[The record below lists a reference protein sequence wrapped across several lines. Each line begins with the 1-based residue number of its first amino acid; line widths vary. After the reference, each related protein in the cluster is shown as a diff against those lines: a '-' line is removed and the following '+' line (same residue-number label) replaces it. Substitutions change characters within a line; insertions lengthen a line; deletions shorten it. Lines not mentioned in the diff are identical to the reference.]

1 MAFELA
7 PHAPQEYRPGDV
19 IAGRYVL
26 QRKLGEGGMGVVWV
40 AQSNALDVQVALKM
54 LRREL
59 AGTPAV
65 DRMAR
70 EARAAAQ
77 LGHPALVRV
86 LDFGNSQ
93 FGEPYLAMEL
103 LEGEELHTR
112 LVRENRINAETAVGL
127 LLPII
132 DGLGTA
138 HNKGIVHRDIK
149 PENIFIATDVQ
160 GRVQPKVLDFG
171 IAKLDRDEGPSR
183 LTQIGAVMGSPFYL
197 SPEQAEGLDD
207 IDFRSDIWS
216 LGVVLYEI
224 VVGSLPF
231 DAPNYNALIRSI
243 LRDPPT
249 PMTAGDQQ
257 LWTIVERCLRKD
269 REERWGSMWEL
280 GEALALWAFE
290 RGVRVDAAARSLKY
304 GWLEGGITGLQILV
318 ASDAPGASSWPP
330 PGRAKL
336 EPEPEP
342 DSSIE
347 PAPLAR
353 TQMRPTSKGFSKQAA
368 LLGSLVLATGLL
380 LGWWQRPLWLPQ
392 SAQIPEKVAAQRTLH
407 STPQVAR
414 AEAVPNVVMPEPER
428 SLAAPEAAAATAS
441 APALSSTAPAA
452 PVASAAPRPSGK
464 RPAATRKPAPQPAV
478 AAAPP
483 IANPA
488 RPGNPKA
495 TNTEFG
501 F

>member
-1 MAFELA
+1 
-7 PHAPQEYRPGDV
+7 
-19 IAGRYVL
+19 
-26 QRKLGEGGMGVVWV
+26 MGVVWV

-112 LVRENRINAETAVGL
+112 LVREKRINAETAVGL

-243 LRDPPT
+243 LRDRPT
-249 PMTAGDQQ
+249 PMTARAAGDQP

-290 RGVRVDAAARSLKY
+290 RGVRVDAASRSLKH

-318 ASDAPGASSWPP
+318 ASEPPGASTWPP
-330 PGRAKL
+330 AGRAKF

-353 TQMRPTSKGFSKQAA
+353 TQARPTSKGFSKQAA

-380 LGWWQRPLWLPQ
+380 LIWWQRPLWLPQ
-392 SAQIPEKVAAQRTLH
+392 SAQIPEKVAAQRPLP
-407 STPQVAR
+407 STPEVPR
-414 AEAVPNVVMPEPER
+414 VEAVTNVVMPEPER
-428 SLAAPEAAAATAS
+428 PLAAPEAAAAVPAATAS
-441 APALSSTAPAA
+441 APAVPPAA